1 MIFSRFSS
9 FVDAPKFFC
18 NLQNLSLYNN
28 NFQAQWVDPEE
39 QQLNLNLKTLTWRQA
54 MHKSHPNFHF

>member
-18 NLQNLSLYNN
+18 SLQNLSLRNN

-39 QQLNLNLKTLTWRQA
+39 QQLNLNLKTLT
-54 MHKSHPNFHF
+54 